1 MLEITTAHWLT
12 LSAVLFTIG
21 LLGVLARRNVLII
34 LLSVELML
42 NAANLSFVAFGRH
55 LGDIEGQVV
64 SLIVMAVAAA
74 EATVGLAII
83 VLLSRTRNTLNPD
96 DLTDLRG

>member
-1 MLEITTAHWLT
+1 MLEITTTHWLT
-12 LSAVLFTIG
+12 LSAVLFAIG

-34 LLSVELML
+34 ILSIELML
-42 NAANLSFVAFGRH
+42 NAANLSFVALGRH
-55 LGDIEGQVV
+55 LGDTEGQIV

-83 VLLSRTRNTLNPD
+83 VLVSRTRSTLNPD
-96 DLTDLRG
+96 ELTDLRG